1 MVSEDS
7 HAGSASLWIAV
18 SVAVTATVSYLAT
31 INHGTQVS
39 SRPAVVAAC
48 IVCLA
53 ALPPLFAGR
62 LLSRL
67 RNGAANQLLIIAW
80 RMGIM
85 LPALAVASRYE
96 AAERKYYLVTLL
108 ACYFVS
114 LLLESWLLIRDVRR
128 RQALESE
135 A

>member
-1 MVSEDS
+1 MIGKSS
-7 HAGSASLWIAV
+7 HARSASLWIAV
-18 SVAVTATVSYLAT
+18 SVAATAAFGYLAT
-31 INHGTQVS
+31 INHGSHVTP
-39 SRPAVVAAC
+39 RPAMVAAF

-53 ALPPLFAGR
+53 ALPPLVAGGF
-62 LLSRL
+62 LS
-67 RNGAANQLLIIAW
+67 NGAANQLLIVAW

-85 LPALAVASRYE
+85 LPSLTVASRYV
-96 AAERKYYLVTLL
+96 AAERKYYLITLL

-128 RQALESE
+128 RQALDSE